1 MGWRACGPWSEK
13 TRASQQLLVEGRA
26 GLYLVERDDDILEEY
41 NVFISEKDSKP
52 RNDARKNIQQLSRS
66 VELMSL
72 VNQREEH
79 FVDRF
84 ADHLASGYELN
95 NYAGKWLHLLLRR
108 ACARYLQVRPGWVHF
123 FVLVNSC
130 LR

>member
-1 MGWRACGPWSEK
+1 M
-13 TRASQQLLVEGRA
+13 
-26 GLYLVERDDDILEEY
+26 ERDDNILEEY
-41 NVFISEKDSKP
+41 NVFISERDSKA

-66 VELMSL
+66 VELVSL
-72 VNQREEH
+72 MNQREEH

-108 ACARYLQVRPGWVHF
+108 ACARYSSDSRVRLTLRNQTVPGT
-123 FVLVNSC
+123 
-130 LR
+130 LRRIEE